1 MSFYA
6 KKVEKKEVTITK
18 EEWQELEKSFREL
31 IEDINDYR
39 YRDKT
44 TQNLVGELA
53 TAIYKIAKKGNW
65 F

>member
-1 MSFYA
+1 MSFYT
-6 KKVEKKEVTITK
+6 KKVEKKEVKITK
-18 EEWQELEKSFREL
+18 EEWQDLEKSFREL